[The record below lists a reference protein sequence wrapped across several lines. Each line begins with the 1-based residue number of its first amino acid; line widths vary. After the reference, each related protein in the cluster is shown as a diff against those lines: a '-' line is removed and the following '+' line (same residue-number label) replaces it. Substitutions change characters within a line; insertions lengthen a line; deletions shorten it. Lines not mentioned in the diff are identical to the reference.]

1 MNEVRIIG
9 GKWKRRKLAFP
20 NRTGLRP
27 TPDRVRETLFNWL
40 IHDVVEARCLDLFA
54 GSGAL
59 GFEALSRGAQHTT
72 FVERDPSVVRSLTA
86 SQARLGATVG
96 STLVHSA
103 AVPWLRRQH
112 QTWDLVFLD
121 PPYRSHQLVP
131 VLRILLENEL
141 LAPGALLAVDLPAR
155 GAPPTGPWRVLKRTR
170 AGDAQLLLMELD
182 AV

>member
-1 MNEVRIIG
+1 MNKVRIIG

-20 NRTGLRP
+20 NRTDLRP

-59 GFEALSRGAQHTT
+59 GFEALSRGAQHAT
-72 FVERDPSVVRSLTA
+72 FVEHDPLVLRSLTA
-86 SQARLGATVG
+86 NQERLGATAC
-96 STLVHSA
+96 STLVRSA
-103 AVPWLRRQH
+103 ALPWLRRQQ

-121 PPYRSHQLVP
+121 PPYRSNQLVGA
-131 VLRILLENEL
+131 LQILLENKL

-155 GAPPTGPWRVLKRTR
+155 ASPPIGPWRVLKQTR
-170 AGDAQLLLMELD
+170 AGDVQLLLLENN
-182 AV
+182 AG